1 MRDDSTRGPRTI
13 DRMGQEISTTRFRKE
28 DFERFG
34 RRCER
39 ELALLCSLLE
49 QGALSTRA
57 AVAGVELEGWLI
69 DRAGQPRAINDAFLE
84 RMANPNVVHELA
96 RFNVELNVEPQPIA
110 GAGLRRLEDEL
121 ERTWRAG
128 IATAAQLDATLL
140 AIGILPTLRD
150 AMLCPANMSTSKR
163 YKALNDQVLHQREGR
178 PIRLEIVGRE
188 HQSTEHRDVMLEA
201 AATSFQVHL
210 QVPAARAARYY
221 NAATILSAATVAVAA
236 NSPLLFG
243 RLLWEETRIPLFEQS
258 MGIDGPARRV
268 TFGAGYARESLEELF
283 VENRDHYPA
292 LLPIDLE
299 QPEAA
304 LAHLR
309 LHNGTIWRWNRP
321 LIGFDGDGRT
331 HLRIEHRPMPAGP
344 TIVDMAANM
353 AFFYG
358 LVESLARADEAPEQ
372 ALPFSAAKQN
382 FYEAA
387 RLGLATSVDW
397 IDGQRWSLERLLRG
411 ELIPRA
417 RAGLEAL
424 AVDAAEIDR
433 YLGIVEARVASGQT
447 GAAWQRAFLER
458 HGRDLGALVR
468 AYRERSHAGAPVHTW
483 DL

>member
-1 MRDDSTRGPRTI
+1 
-13 DRMGQEISTTRFRKE
+13 
-28 DFERFG
+28 
-34 RRCER
+34 
-39 ELALLCSLLE
+39 
-49 QGALSTRA
+49 
-57 AVAGVELEGWLI
+57 
-69 DRAGQPRAINDAFLE
+69 
-84 RMANPNVVHELA
+84 
-96 RFNVELNVEPQPIA
+96 
-110 GAGLRRLEDEL
+110 
-121 ERTWRAG
+121 
-128 IATAAQLDATLL
+128 
-140 AIGILPTLRD
+140 
-150 AMLCPANMSTSKR
+150 
-163 YKALNDQVLHQREGR
+163 
-178 PIRLEIVGRE
+178 
-188 HQSTEHRDVMLEA
+188 
-201 AATSFQVHL
+201 
-210 QVPAARAARYY
+210 
-221 NAATILSAATVAVAA
+221 
-236 NSPLLFG
+236 
-243 RLLWEETRIPLFEQS
+243 